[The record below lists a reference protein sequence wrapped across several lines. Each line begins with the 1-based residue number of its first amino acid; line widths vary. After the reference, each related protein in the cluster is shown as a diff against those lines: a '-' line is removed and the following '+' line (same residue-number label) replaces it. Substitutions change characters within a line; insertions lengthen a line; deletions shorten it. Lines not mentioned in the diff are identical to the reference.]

1 MFRHQLRKELHEL
14 WATRKAL
21 IALVVMLAFGMISPI
36 SAKLLPDLLDSI
48 GEGQQVQII
57 VPEPT
62 LKDALDQ
69 FVKNAQQMLMFMVLL
84 LSFGTVVAERERGL
98 MTMTFPHGLSR
109 PIFVLAKF
117 TALVILLGL
126 GMIGSAGVTYFY
138 SSVLFEPPEV
148 LNFVGIALLLYIY
161 LVMFAALGILGS
173 TLGRTTFGAAGITFG
188 LVLMIILPSLF
199 ISFAPTALTQWA
211 ISLAAGDTGS
221 SQWGA
226 LLCTIAL
233 TLGAVMISCVS
244 LQRQEIMAGNNP

>member
-21 IALVVMLAFGMISPI
+21 IALVVMLAFGMLSPLA
-36 SAKLLPDLLDSI
+36 AKLLPDLLDSF
-48 GEGQQVQII
+48 GGSQRVQII
-57 VPEPT
+57 LAEPT

-69 FVKNAQQMLMFMVLL
+69 FIKNTQQMVMFMVLL

-117 TALVILLGL
+117 TALVLLLGV
-126 GMIGSAGVTYFY
+126 GMIGSAGVMYFY
-138 SSVLFEPPEV
+138 SAVLFEPPPA
-148 LNFVGIALLLYIY
+148 LNFVWIVLLLYLY

-188 LVLMIILPSLF
+188 LVLIIILPSLF
-199 ISFAPTALTQWA
+199 IPFAPTALTQWA
-211 ISLAAGDTGS
+211 FSLAAGDRGS

-226 LLCTIAL
+226 LLCAITI
-233 TLGAVMISCVS
+233 TVGAVIISCGS
-244 LQRQEIMAGNNP
+244 LQRQEIIAGNNP